1 MATSLLAAD
10 LDACQLPDRKFR
22 GVDRRR
28 QRADG
33 SCGCSHHSGLLGT
46 AGQDPPA
53 MAEANRDPFRP
64 ANDRYDENRLAL
76 RPAAGRLQ
84 IALNRAHHNAHA
96 LHPDQFRSFKA
107 KRSFPNN
114 VHTLRDRTV
123 ATGLM
128 AAEHF
133 FLELEPP
140 EERLRDAPHVV
151 IVGGG
156 FAGVRA
162 CKALAKADVRI
173 TLIDKRNFN
182 LFQPLLYQVA
192 TGLVSRGDVATPLRQ
207 LVGKQ
212 SNVQVL
218 LGEVTNL
225 KPESKQII
233 FNSRAYSYDHLV
245 LATGSGSTFF
255 GHEQWRTFAPPMKI
269 LEHAEEIR
277 RRLLMAIEQAEQSP
291 DPAARKFLQTVVI
304 VGGGPTGCEMAG
316 AVSELMRNAMRRE
329 FKQLNTED
337 TRIVLVDPGDRLLKA
352 MPESLSKAAQSSL
365 EKLGVEVQFKARV
378 QTMQPG
384 EVTMSTPEGD
394 LLIQAATV
402 IWTAGVR
409 PSHLGRKLAEAIDCE
424 LDRAGRVV
432 VEPDFSIQSHPE
444 IRVVGDLCSYRHTSS
459 GNPLP
464 GMAGPATQAGGFVG
478 KDIGAIVAQT
488 PRPNFNWFDFGSMAV
503 LDRVDAVADL
513 RGLKFSGGI
522 GWILWALAHLAFM
535 PERENRL
542 TLLIKWIFAVTS
554 QQRASMLLT
563 GMPSQHIGLDAPDAP
578 FPMQSGGTG
587 PSISAPDA
595 ALKAAMEYYSNQV
608 SGHHDHPAETSE
620 GSTDDSAAAMR

>member
-1 MATSLLAAD
+1 
-10 LDACQLPDRKFR
+10 
-22 GVDRRR
+22 
-28 QRADG
+28 
-33 SCGCSHHSGLLGT
+33 
-46 AGQDPPA
+46 
-53 MAEANRDPFRP
+53 
-64 ANDRYDENRLAL
+64 
-76 RPAAGRLQ
+76 
-84 IALNRAHHNAHA
+84 
-96 LHPDQFRSFKA
+96 
-107 KRSFPNN
+107 
-114 VHTLRDRTV
+114 
-123 ATGLM
+123 M

-140 EERLRDAPHVV
+140 EERLRHAPHVV

-162 CKALAKADVRI
+162 CKALANAEVRV

-212 SNVQVL
+212 RNVQVL
-218 LGEVTNL
+218 LGEVTEIN
-225 KPESKQII
+225 PEGQQIV
-233 FNSRAYSYDHLV
+233 FNGKAYSYDHLV

-291 DPAARKFLQTVVI
+291 DPAARQFLQTVVI

-329 FKQLNTED
+329 FKQLNPD
-337 TRIVLVDPGDRLLKA
+337 HTRIVLVDPGQRLLKA
-352 MPESLSKAAQSSL
+352 MPESLSRQAQTTL
-365 EKLGVEVQFKARV
+365 EKLGVEMQFKARV

-394 LLIQAATV
+394 RRIQAATV

-409 PSHLGRKLAEAIDCE
+409 PSHLGQKLSDACGCE
-424 LDRAGRVV
+424 LNHGRVV
-432 VEPDFSIQSHPE
+432 VQPDFSIKEHPE
-444 IRVVGDLCSYRHTSS
+444 IRVVGDLCSYHHTSS

-478 KDIGAIVAQT
+478 KDIAAIVAGSN
-488 PRPNFNWFDFGSMAV
+488 RPNFNWFDFGSMAV
-503 LDRVDAVADL
+503 LDRVEAVADL
-513 RGLKFSGGI
+513 RGFKFSGGI

-535 PERENRL
+535 PERENRW
-542 TLLIKWIFAVTS
+542 TLLIKWMFAVIS
-554 QQRASMLLT
+554 QKRASMLLT

-578 FPMQSGGTG
+578 FPMHSGTG
-587 PSISAPDA
+587 PSIAAPDA
-595 ALKAAMEYYSNQV
+595 ALKAAMEYYSNQM
-608 SGHHDHPAETSE
+608 SGQRDQAAGTTEDSA
-620 GSTDDSAAAMR
+620 GDSAAAIR